1 MSSWA
6 RGCGVA
12 GLVAF
17 GYLLGAAGTF
27 LPSGAQAQVKP
38 DKPDQLTDDTA
49 LKVKAAIDTVAAA
62 GSALQNEQRLGSI
75 TTGTNAF
82 AVLSGGVNAQ
92 DDLES
97 GRGVDPETFAALY
110 AGMAIDEIKAKLEKD
125 ENGRLTYNG
134 KVVTLYSISR
144 LKHMFAERERL
155 AILKA
160 GSAKE

>member
-1 MSSWA
+1 MTKWA
-6 RGCGVA
+6 RGCGVL
-12 GLVAF
+12 GLVAV
-17 GYLLGAAGTF
+17 GYMLGATGMLQPARV
-27 LPSGAQAQVKP
+27 SAQAKQEQP
-38 DKPDQLTDDTA
+38 LTDDTA
-49 LKVKAAIDTVAAA
+49 LKVKGAIDSVGTA
-62 GSALQNEQRLGSI
+62 GAALQNEQRLMPI

-92 DDLES
+92 EDIES

-110 AGMAIDEIKAKLEKD
+110 AGLATDEIKAKLDKD

-160 GSAKE
+160 GSAKTE